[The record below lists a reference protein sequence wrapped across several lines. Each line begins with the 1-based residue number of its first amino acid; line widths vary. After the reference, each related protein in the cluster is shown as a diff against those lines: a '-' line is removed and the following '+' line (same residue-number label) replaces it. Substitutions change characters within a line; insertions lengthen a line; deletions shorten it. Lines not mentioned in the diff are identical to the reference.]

1 MGHLLRYLLSVS
13 VETRDFVSEV
23 APVEVLESVS
33 VGWRIHS
40 LGLLRRPTGL
50 RVGHASC
57 MVSLGG
63 GVCSV
68 EFGYSGLLCSV
79 MVGLVK

>member
-1 MGHLLRYLLSVS
+1 MRHLLWYISGVS
-13 VETRDFVSEV
+13 VGTRDFVSEV
-23 APVEVLESVS
+23 APVEVLESIS
-33 VGWRIHS
+33 VGWRIHT

-68 EFGYSGLLCSV
+68 GFGYSGLSYSI
-79 MVGLVK
+79 MVGVVK